1 MTVSILESP
10 AVEKPVRCKPWLYFA
25 ALPLHASAASSWPPV
40 QNCPTPRR
48 TIWRRRSPRCFGEA
62 QLLAPTSV
70 RYAGNET
77 LSAIVY
83 RRIAISTL
91 QKRKRVHRRDAPPWQ
106 DKFLNLAHFTRWQ
119 AFLIQSP
126 FTVISHASGPLE
138 GTCIATMAYFRLAGT
153 SHLPP

>member
-77 LSAIVY
+77 ISAIVY

-91 QKRKRVHRRDAPPWQ
+91 QKRKRVHRRDAPT
-106 DKFLNLAHFTRWQ
+106 LARQVLEF
-119 AFLIQSP
+119 SP
-126 FTVISHASGPLE
+126 FHKVASLSDPKPVYRNF
-138 GTCIATMAYFRLAGT
+138 ARKR
-153 SHLPP
+153 PPRRDLHRNNGLL